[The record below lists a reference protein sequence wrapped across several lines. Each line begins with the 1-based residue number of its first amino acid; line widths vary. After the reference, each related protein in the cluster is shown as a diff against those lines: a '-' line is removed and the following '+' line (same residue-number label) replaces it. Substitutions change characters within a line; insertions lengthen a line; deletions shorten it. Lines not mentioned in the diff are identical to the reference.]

1 MLKRPDL
8 ESNDIQKLWLGSSQ
22 DLLKELHI
30 LTRDGKLNQDSR
42 RKLKQVYHLIQLI
55 EPLIEKIYE
64 ANPNPQ
70 IVDVGSGKSYL
81 GFLLYDLLL
90 NKKEGGWIYSV
101 EARNELVQKSEDL
114 AKKSNFLR
122 MKFISSNMQDFKWNK
137 DGSPDLVCALHA
149 CDTATDDAIFFG
161 LKNKAKAMALVPC
174 CQAEVSRL
182 LEKVGKSEVS
192 ALWDYPLHKRE
203 FASHLTNVVRVLTL
217 KAYGYS
223 VTVTELVGWEHSI
236 KNEIILAQKTSNF
249 NKKAE
254 RELQDLL
261 EKIPIQSKL
270 IRMLQ
275 E

>member
-192 ALWDYPLHKRE
+192 APMGL
-203 FASHLTNVVRVLTL
+203 S
-217 KAYGYS
+217 S
-223 VTVTELVGWEHSI
+223 S
-236 KNEIILAQKTSNF
+236 
-249 NKKAE
+249 
-254 RELQDLL
+254 
-261 EKIPIQSKL
+261 
-270 IRMLQ
+270 
-275 E
+275 